1 VERPNFF
8 IISGGPGAGK
18 TTLIERLAA
27 RGFTTVAEPGRAIL
41 NERAEAAGA
50 SAPEADAAAFGEAML
65 ARAVGSYRSVTT
77 TDEPVFFARG
87 IAETGVY
94 WRLIGAAVP
103 PAVHEAAQA
112 WRSNPL
118 VFLAPPWREIY
129 RRDGERIQSFD
140 EAARTFALVREAYLE
155 AGYRP
160 LEIPKD
166 TVAHRVNFIL
176 SAADAASDA

>member
-1 VERPNFF
+1 VERLNFF

-27 RGFTTVAEPGRAIL
+27 RGFTTVAEPGRAL
-41 NERAEAAGA
+41 LGEQAEAGD
-50 SAPEADAAAFGEAML
+50 SEPDAAAFGEAML
-65 ARAVGSYRSVTT
+65 ARAVASYRSVTA
-77 TDEPVFFARG
+77 TDEPVFFDRG

-94 WRLIGAAVP
+94 WRLIGAMVP
-103 PAVHEAAQA
+103 PAVEKAAEA

-129 RRDGERIQSFD
+129 RRNGERIQSFD
-140 EAARTFALVREAYLE
+140 EAARTFALVRDAYLE

-166 TVAHRVNFIL
+166 TAARRVGFVLAAID
-176 SAADAASDA
+176 AADGA